1 MRQDRNR
8 DEERGLVKGA
18 LAEVLPEMAYVT
30 SLGAGEVEIWEVTWE
45 VRVVLPP
52 PASPY
57 S

>member
-8 DEERGLVKGA
+8 DEERGLVKGT

-30 SLGAGEVEIWEVTWE
+30 SLGAGKVAWE